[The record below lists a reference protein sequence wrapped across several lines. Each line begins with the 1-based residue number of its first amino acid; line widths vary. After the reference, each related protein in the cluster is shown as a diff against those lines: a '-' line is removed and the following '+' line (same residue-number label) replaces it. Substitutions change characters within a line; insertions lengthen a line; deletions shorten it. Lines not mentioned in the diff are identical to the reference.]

1 MKKPSKNSIKGMKIS
16 FLFILL
22 STFSLGGCALEWN
35 LVRDSSSKRTSSSNG
50 DSISSLDSANSSSSE
65 TIGEGDYSP
74 ISFHFLTLGNNFN
87 GDSIYIKAGD
97 NDILIDAGSRINS
110 APTIESYIDQYCND
124 KKLEYVIAT
133 HAHQDHIAAFSGD
146 EGIFAKYEVG
156 TIIDFGETKAVASSI
171 YSKYCEGR
179 DESVKNGA
187 KYYSSKQCFYET
199 DGAQKVYSLG
209 EGLSMRILYQE
220 AYDIPPSSNENN
232 NSVCLLFEQ
241 GEKKM
246 LFTGDLEEKGCK
258 SLLDGNE
265 IGEVDLYKGGHHG
278 SINANPDFFLDEIK
292 PKTICTCCVAGSEEY
307 TEVKE
312 NTMPYQRTIDNWAK
326 YTDDVYLT
334 SYMKYD
340 ADPTIKGT
348 CMDLNGNITVNYNK
362 TGQKSVK
369 GSASSAK
376 LKDSEWMKN
385 NRTMPKNW
393 LS

>member
-1 MKKPSKNSIKGMKIS
+1 MKTKRPSRIPIKGMKIS
-16 FLFILL
+16 FLFLL
-22 STFSLGGCALEWN
+22 SAFSLSGCNLKWN
-35 LVRDSSSKRTSSSNG
+35 LVR
-50 DSISSLDSANSSSSE
+50 NSSSES
-65 TIGEGDYSP
+65 TIEGKYSP
-74 ISFHFLTLGNNFN
+74 ISFHFLTLGNSYN

-97 NDILIDAGSRINS
+97 NDILIDAGSRNNS
-110 APTIESYIDQYCND
+110 APTIESYVDQYCVD

-146 EGIFAKYEVG
+146 KGIFAKYDVG
-156 TIIDFGETKAVASSI
+156 TIIDFGETMASTDI
-171 YSKYCEGR
+171 YTKYCKSR
-179 DESVKNGA
+179 DESIKKGA

-209 EGLSMRILYQE
+209 EGLSMRILYQV
-220 AYDIPPSSNENN
+220 AYDNTPKYSEENN

-258 SLLDGNE
+258 SLLEHNE

-278 SINANPDFFLDEIK
+278 SINANPDSLLSSIK
-292 PKTICTCCVAGSEEY
+292 PKTICTCCVAGSTEY
-307 TEVKE
+307 TPYKE

-340 ADPTIKGT
+340 ADSTGKGT
-348 CMDLNGNITVNYNK
+348 CMDLNGNITVNYDK
-362 TGQKSVK
+362 AGQKSVK

-376 LKDSEWMKN
+376 LKDTEWMKN